1 MPVYT
6 YKCVCGKTKD
16 IMRKVSDISEV
27 LCPECS
33 SAMHRYA
40 TGGSGS
46 FVRGITV
53 GKYYKEDRLRK
64 KRNAELDVKQFERY
78 GGQNKLVPN
87 VNGEEV
93 GTWKEASQIASDIGV
108 RKLNKFDKYID
119 EEKNSQNAERLNER
133 RLKALREKAKNI
145 V

>member
-6 YKCVCGKTKD
+6 YRCDCGKTQD
-16 IMRKVSDISEV
+16 IMRKVSDTSEV
-27 LCPECS
+27 ICSECS
-33 SAMHRYA
+33 SIMHRYA

-46 FVRGITV
+46 FVRGTTV

-64 KRNAELDVKQFERY
+64 KKNAELDVKQFERY

-93 GTWKEASQIASDIGV
+93 GTWKEASQIAANAGV
-108 RKLNKFDKYID
+108 QKLNKFGKYID
-119 EEKNSQNAERLNER
+119 EEKNSQNSERLNEK